1 MSYSP
6 RLKKQYREEIIP
18 TLTEKFGYKTVMRVP
33 KLQKI
38 VISQGLGDA
47 VADKKV
53 IDNAL
58 VDVSRIAGQK
68 AVATLSKKDVSNFKL
83 RKGMPIGTKVTLR
96 GDKMYDFLDRL
107 IAVALP
113 RTRDF
118 RGINPKGFDGRGN
131 YNLGVKE
138 HIIFP
143 EIDIDKVSKI
153 VGMDITFVTSAESDE
168 EGMALLDAFGFPF
181 IKK

>member
-6 RLKKQYREEIIP
+6 RLKDQYKAEIIP
-18 TLTEKFGYKTVMRVP
+18 ALTEKFGYKTTMRVP

-38 VISQGLGDA
+38 IISQGLGDA
-47 VADKKV
+47 VADKKI

-58 VDVSRIAGQK
+58 ADVSRIAGQK
-68 AVATLSKKDVSNFKL
+68 AVATISKKDVSNFKL

-96 GDKMYDFLDRL
+96 GDKMYDFLDRF
-107 IAVALP
+107 ISIALP

-131 YNLGVKE
+131 FNLGVKE

-153 VGMDITFVTSAESDE
+153 LGMDITFVTSAESDE
-168 EGMALLDAFGFPF
+168 EGKALLDAFGFPF